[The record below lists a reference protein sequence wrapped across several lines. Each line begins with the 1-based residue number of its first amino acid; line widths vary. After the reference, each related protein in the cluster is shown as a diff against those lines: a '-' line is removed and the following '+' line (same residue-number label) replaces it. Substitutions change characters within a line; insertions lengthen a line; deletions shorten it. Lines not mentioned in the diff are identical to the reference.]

1 MSKLYKKTH
10 THKDGTFVDARAEKI
25 HNDVQSRIQEVET
38 QLSQENPDLPPVQ
51 LSTVEQDKIFEQVI
65 YFFKYIYIYI
75 SSII

>member
-1 MSKLYKKTH
+1 M
-10 THKDGTFVDARAEKI
+10 DARAEKI

-65 YFFKYIYIYI
+65 YFFKYIY
-75 SSII
+75 SII